1 MIDYFLQAPILY
13 IIIFI
18 LLIIYCIKVF
28 IEPIFLINSLRAIWF
43 SLIETLKQLK
53 SFRGILAF
61 IFTYLTLSGVIL
73 IPIAY
78 ITNTPILYHIA
89 TTLMVF
95 WSLPLITPLIPLTI
109 LITMLITKYVLRD
122 NNINMK
128 LVLDRFVKEIKGH

>member
-1 MIDYFLQAPILY
+1 MEAPILY

-53 SFRGILAF
+53 SFRGVIAF
-61 IFTYLTLSGVIL
+61 ILVYITLSGFIL
-73 IPIAY
+73 IPIAS
-78 ITNTPILYHIA
+78 ITNTPVLYHIA

-122 NNINMK
+122 KNINMK